1 MTVTVCALS
10 LIVPDPVEQFI
21 PAFLLKAHE
30 NYNPVTKL
38 NDIALIQVCCTYEDD
53 VLIDYVL
60 LCSQLISRSYRD
72 LWSWT
77 VSAPGFSVTTM

>member
-1 MTVTVCALS
+1 MTVTVGALS

-38 NDIALIQVCCTYEDD
+38 NDIALIQVSIYEDD

-77 VSAPGFSVTTM
+77 VSVPGFSVTTM